1 MIVGYFLAA
10 CAALASGTGS
20 VLESIGIRRAAIF
33 GGTSFDLV
41 HLRKQYIYVLGC
53 APT

>member
-20 VLESIGIRRAAIF
+20 VLDSIGIRRAGIV

-41 HLRKQYIYVLGC
+41 HLRKHYIYVLGC